1 MLPDNFSENRY
12 PAVRF
17 TKSWS
22 KTRSPR
28 RQGVSEGRSGTGS
41 TSAPTVLRMILG
53 RRLQERR
60 VEAGASLEDA
70 ARALRVKSLTIRR
83 LEKAEVALKPL
94 YVEKLL
100 ETYGAGRQEIEEFV
114 ALAERANEPGWWHTY
129 RDVLPGWFS
138 AYVSLESGARTLRT
152 YEPQYVTGLLQTPRY
167 ARAVLSGGF
176 PHDGDD
182 GLRRRVDLRLRRQ
195 SLLDRAGAPTLWVVM
210 EEAVL
215 HRSVGGPEVMREQID
230 RLLEVSEL
238 EHVSVDVV
246 PFGAGAHAGACA
258 PFTYFRFEEP
268 ELPDIVYTEFLSG
281 GVYLDQRA
289 DVAAHLEAHNRMSLL
304 TSDADS
310 RALLNRMRKE
320 YS

>member
-1 MLPDNFSENRY
+1 M
-12 PAVRF
+12 
-17 TKSWS
+17 
-22 KTRSPR
+22 
-28 RQGVSEGRSGTGS
+28 SEGRTGTGG

-60 VEAGASLEDA
+60 QGAGASLEDA
-70 ARALRVKSLTIRR
+70 AKALRVTSLTIRR

-100 ETYGAGRQEIEEFV
+100 ETYGADRQEIDEFV

-129 RDVLPGWFS
+129 RDVLPNWFS
-138 AYVSLESGARTLRT
+138 AYVSLEAGARTLRT
-152 YEPQYVTGLLQTPRY
+152 YEPHYVTGLLQTHAY
-167 ARAVLSGGF
+167 ARGVLRGGF
-176 PHDGDD
+176 PNEADEDLG
-182 GLRRRVDLRLRRQ
+182 RRVDLRLRRQ
-195 SLLDRAGAPTLWVVM
+195 SLLARPDAPTLWVVM

-215 HRSVGGPEVMREQID
+215 HRVVGGPEVMREQIE

-246 PFGAGAHAGACA
+246 PFTAGAHVGACA

-268 ELPDIVYTEFLSG
+268 ELPDIVYTEVLSG
-281 GVYLDQRA
+281 AMYLDQRS
-289 DVAAHLEAHNRMSLL
+289 DVSAHLEAHNRMSLL
-304 TSDADS
+304 SSDADS
-310 RALLNRMRKE
+310 KALLNRMRKE

>member
-1 MLPDNFSENRY
+1 
-12 PAVRF
+12 
-17 TKSWS
+17 
-22 KTRSPR
+22 
-28 RQGVSEGRSGTGS
+28 VSEGRTSTGG

-60 VEAGASLEDA
+60 QGAGASLDDA
-70 ARALRVKSLTIRR
+70 ARALRVTSLTIRR

-100 ETYGAGRQEIEEFV
+100 ETYGADQQEIDEFV
-114 ALAERANEPGWWHTY
+114 VLAERANEPGWWHTY
-129 RDVLPGWFS
+129 RDVLPNWFS
-138 AYVSLESGARTLRT
+138 AYVSLEAGAQTLRA
-152 YEPQYVTGLLQTPRY
+152 YEPHYVTGLLQTHAY
-167 ARAVLSGGF
+167 ARGVLRGGF
-176 PHDGDD
+176 PNEADEDLG
-182 GLRRRVDLRLRRQ
+182 RRVDLRLRRQ
-195 SLLDRAGAPTLWVVM
+195 SLLERPDAPTLWVVL

-215 HRSVGGPEVMREQID
+215 HRVVGGPEVMREQIE

-246 PFGAGAHAGACA
+246 PFTAGAHVGACA

-268 ELPDIVYTEFLSG
+268 ELPDIVYTEVLSG
-281 GVYLDQRA
+281 AMYLDQRS
-289 DVAAHLEAHNRMSLL
+289 DVSAHLEAHNRMSLL

-310 RALLNRMRKE
+310 KALLNRMRKE